1 LAYNLLPIILFSI
14 ISFSF
19 AQTLPYEKLD
29 SKIFEFLN
37 SSNKEETAKQF
48 GLFYQNGE
56 LRVLLVFCSKIN
68 SGEKERIYLTN
79 RIKVEKESHQLVR
92 ALVPIEE
99 IMNLAKNPSILFIQL
114 PNSPLPLNSGGM
126 R

>member
-1 LAYNLLPIILFSI
+1 M

-37 SSNKEETAKQF
+37 SPNKEETAKQF

-114 PNSPLPLNSGGM
+114 PDSPLPLNSGGK